1 MMPIKVGAYQ
11 VHKFFHMEKGYLCEY
26 FTPTDTMNKKL
37 AKEFRVMQIK
47 SQGYVPFGIVFVDE
61 ETYINM
67 RINDTVDEYLYE
79 DYEEQECRKKY
90 RNGYVNP
97 EGFKY
102 SMQTIKEY
110 KWVLMKKLDKQ
121 MSRLRE
127 RDFNCYNEVA
137 MQLNDQFL
145 RGLTM

>member
-1 MMPIKVGAYQ
+1 
-11 VHKFFHMEKGYLCEY
+11 
-26 FTPTDTMNKKL
+26 
-37 AKEFRVMQIK
+37 
-47 SQGYVPFGIVFVDE
+47 VFVDE

-110 KWVLMKKLDKQ
+110 KWTLMKKLDKQ